1 MYTIEPIAYVK
12 NNRSKLEDDYWGGLI
27 SEIIVSNKIAEQSI
41 KGIEEFS
48 HLEIIFYFHLAD
60 MTKIEISSSHPR
72 GNSKYPKVG
81 IFSQRKKARPNL
93 LGTAIVK
100 LIKAEKN
107 KLTVEGLD
115 AVDGTPVIDIKP
127 VFKEF
132 LPEDKI
138 IQPDW
143 VSDLMKNYWSKKK

>member
-60 MTKIEISSSHPR
+60 LTKIEISSSHPR

-138 IQPDW
+138 IQPEW